1 MRNLRRFVSG
11 LFMALALT
19 AISLSVHARLPG
31 DDPDSGLEA
40 LDFIVAVVNDD
51 VILASELKDH
61 LRTVIGDLRRRGAQ
75 IPAPQ
80 VLHKQV
86 LDRVVLT
93 RLQLQEAETS
103 GIRLDDDTLNRAVR
117 NIAQEN
123 GLNLAEFRTAL
134 QKEGFSFASFRE
146 QIRDQLIISRLR
158 QRKVNN
164 RVAVTSQ
171 EVDAFLASQE
181 SAGNNF
187 REFHI
192 GHILISLPSPASPDQ
207 IAEARQKAD
216 ALVTSLR
223 AGGDFSQAAIENS
236 SSQQALEGGD
246 LGWRPAAEIPVVLA
260 ERATALKDGE
270 ISDAFRSP
278 AGYHIVKMFESRSTQ
293 SMMIEQIHGRHILIK
308 TNTVIT
314 DQEARRRLGVLRE
327 RVENGEDFAILAR
340 SNSDDTGSAAKG
352 GDLGWV
358 SPGEMV
364 ENFEKIL
371 FALPNGE
378 ISEPFQSEFGWH
390 IAQALERRQHNAA
403 LDMIRN
409 KAAEH
414 LRKRKTE
421 EELEQWL
428 RSLRDDA
435 YIDYRLD
442 R

>member
-1 MRNLRRFVSG
+1 
-11 LFMALALT
+11 MALALT
-19 AISLSVHARLPG
+19 ATSLSVHARLPG

-51 VILASELKDH
+51 VVLASELKDH

-93 RLQLQEAETS
+93 RLQLQEAEKS

-117 NIAQEN
+117 NIAKEN

-236 SSQQALEGGD
+236 SGQQALEGGD

-270 ISDAFRSP
+270 VSDAFRSP

-314 DQEARRRLGVLRE
+314 DQEAWRRLNVLRE
-327 RVENGEDFAILAR
+327 RIVNGEDFATLAR

-364 ENFEKIL
+364 EVFEKTL
-371 FALPNGE
+371 FGLPDGG

-390 IAQALERRQHNAA
+390 IAQTLERRQHNAA
-403 LDMIRN
+403 LDVIRN